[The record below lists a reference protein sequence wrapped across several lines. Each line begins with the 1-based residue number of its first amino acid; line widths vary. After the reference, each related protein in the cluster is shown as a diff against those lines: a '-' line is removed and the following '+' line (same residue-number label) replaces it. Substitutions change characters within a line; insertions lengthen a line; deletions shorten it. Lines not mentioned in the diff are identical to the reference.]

1 MNGYLAPTDGPDGGG
16 PGKGSPGDEHTMKRH
31 HHLTILLVDDDAD
44 LLQYWSGALDR
55 EYRRVFTA
63 QHGFEGL
70 EVLHREKP
78 DLILADAD
86 LPEMDGFAFC
96 QEVKRHPAFYD
107 TPVVLYRSGYLTLE
121 DKQNAARCGAD
132 HILSKPASV
141 KEVARLL
148 QEIHAESHLRRVVR
162 QGELAPE
169 APLPEDDYADFLTH
183 RLGQTIAQLKREQQS
198 LSLALTRFKDF
209 ANCVGHFF
217 WETDAGGVL
226 RFLSAGTG
234 NPLELPTFGFEN
246 AAFEVFFE
254 PYFEPDG
261 LQAIRDDIQA
271 EVPVDRYLRQK
282 SGDTLRVV
290 HAIGQPFYSR
300 EGQLAGYRGTLVDV
314 TDVRTHSEKLLF
326 DAHHDAL
333 TGLYNARAFRSLLAE
348 ELYKLGAEEQHVLCY
363 IDLDYFKAV
372 NDRAGHRAG
381 DALLVR
387 IAELFRSQVRA
398 NDMLGRLG
406 GDEFAILLRHCSLD
420 QARRLVQQLHTSV
433 RTFRFQWEG
442 QSHAIG
448 LSIGLLELR
457 RCELT
462 AQEVLDLADQACYS
476 AKRAG
481 RNQIQVYGGEQGGKL
496 SGDALWLEKFHR
508 AVNRNDLCLFRQ
520 PICRADRPNR
530 PVAWEILVRLR
541 DGDRLVAPK
550 YFLSIIDRYQLFS
563 ILDRWVVNR
572 VLDWMMREDAPELLG
587 EFYSVNLST
596 QSLCDPDFRRHVRE
610 RLREHPAV
618 GQHLCFEVTESSA
631 IQNLANAIEFIA
643 DMRSLGCRFA
653 LDDFGTGFSSL
664 AHLRNLPVDFVKLD
678 GLFVKGVTSDP
689 VDLGLVQS
697 VQQIAG
703 LMGIRTI
710 AEYVEDDETALK
722 LREIGIDYL
731 QGFHVGHP
739 EMMDFLPDATPL
751 GLGLR

>member
-1 MNGYLAPTDGPDGGG
+1 
-16 PGKGSPGDEHTMKRH
+16 MKRSH
-31 HHLTILLVDDDAD
+31 NLTILLVDDDAD
-44 LLQYWSGALDR
+44 LLQYWSATLGQA
-55 EYRRVFTA
+55 YQRVLTA
-63 QHGFEGL
+63 MHAYEGL

-78 DLILADAD
+78 DMILADAS
-86 LPEMDGFAFC
+86 LPEMDGFALC
-96 QEVKRHPAFYD
+96 QEIKRHPAFFE
-107 TPVVLYRSGYLTLE
+107 TPVVLYKSGYLTLE
-121 DKQNAARCGAD
+121 DKQAAARCGAD

-141 KEVARLL
+141 KEVACLL
-148 QEIHAESHLRRVVR
+148 QEIHSEIHLRQVVR
-162 QGELAPE
+162 QGELTVE
-169 APLPEDDYADFLTH
+169 APLPEDDYADFLTR

-198 LSLALTRFKDF
+198 LNLALNRFKDF

-217 WETDAGGVL
+217 WETDADGVL

-234 NPLELPTFGFEN
+234 NPLALPTFGFEN
-246 AAFEVFFE
+246 APFDAFFE
-254 PYFEPDG
+254 PYFDSEG
-261 LQAIRDDIQA
+261 LQAVREDIRA
-271 EVPVDRYLRQK
+271 ERAVDRYLRQQ
-282 SGDTLRVV
+282 GDEALRVV
-290 HAIGQPFYSR
+290 HVIGQPFYSR
-300 EGQLAGYRGTLVDV
+300 EGQVSGYRGTLVDV
-314 TDVRTHSEKLLF
+314 TDVRAHSERLF
-326 DAHHDAL
+326 FEAHHDAL
-333 TGLYNARAFRSLLAE
+333 TGLYNARAFRSLLGE
-348 ELYKLGAEEQHVLCY
+348 ELYKLGADEQHVLCY

-372 NDRAGHRAG
+372 NDSAGHRAG
-381 DALLVR
+381 DALLAR
-387 IAELFRSQVRA
+387 IGELFRKQVRS
-398 NDMLGRLG
+398 NDILGRLG

-420 QARRLVQQLHTSV
+420 QARRLVQQLHNTVS
-433 RTFRFQWEG
+433 TFRFQWEG
-442 QSHAIG
+442 RSHEIG
-448 LSIGLLELR
+448 LSIGLLEVR
-457 RCELT
+457 RSELT
-462 AQEVLDLADQACYS
+462 AQEVLDLADQACYA

-481 RNQIQVYGGEQGGKL
+481 RNQIQVYGGEAGTGGQL

-520 PICRADRPNR
+520 PICRAYRPTR
-530 PVAWEILVRLR
+530 PVAWEVLVRLR

-550 YFLSIIDRYQLFS
+550 YFLSIIDRYQLFA

-572 VLDWMMREDAPELLG
+572 ILDWLERDELGTLG
-587 EFYSVNLST
+587 EFYSINLSG
-596 QSLCDPDFRRHVRE
+596 QSLCDTDFRQHVRE
-610 RLREHPAV
+610 RLRDNPAA
-618 GQHLCFEVTESSA
+618 GQRLCFEITESSA

-710 AEYVEDDETALK
+710 AEYVENDETALK

-739 EMMDFLPDATPL
+739 EMMDFLPDRSPL
-751 GLGLR
+751 GNALS